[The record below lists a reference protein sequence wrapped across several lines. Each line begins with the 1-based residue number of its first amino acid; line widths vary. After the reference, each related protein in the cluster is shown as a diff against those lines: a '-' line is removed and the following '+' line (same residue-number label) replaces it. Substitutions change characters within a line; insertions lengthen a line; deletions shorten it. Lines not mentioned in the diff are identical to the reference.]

1 MAIVVETRVPGASK
15 AEFDQVVS
23 SRLSEAG
30 LEPGHPAHRA
40 SLVFRQPV
48 GFAWRIRS
56 GRQQTLTWV
65 LPVALFGGVL
75 RAPSPCGRQTGET
88 DALVEQEVG

>member
-30 LEPGHPAHRA
+30 LEPDTPLIEPVRSFA
-40 SLVFRQPV
+40 SP
-48 GFAWRIRS
+48 
-56 GRQQTLTWV
+56 
-65 LPVALFGGVL
+65 
-75 RAPSPCGRQTGET
+75 
-88 DALVEQEVG
+88 